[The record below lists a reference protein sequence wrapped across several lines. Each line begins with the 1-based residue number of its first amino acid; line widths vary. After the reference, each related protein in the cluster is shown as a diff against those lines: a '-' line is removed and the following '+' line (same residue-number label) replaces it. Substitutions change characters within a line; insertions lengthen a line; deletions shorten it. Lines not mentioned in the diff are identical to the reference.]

1 MLKTDVSLIR
11 KYASDVVRYARN
23 KDERTLKSQSM
34 FYDEGK
40 KAPGVAKRALI
51 DELNS
56 NIEIVVKRLKSGE
69 MSTEDALKANMTPM
83 LIGKLSKT
91 IPDKVLDFQKAYK
104 NMYPKT
110 GAKRNAVE
118 EYLATYGVTSSA
130 PTKNKKFFKRIF
142 AVIYK
147 IREKTTGLPTL
158 W

>member
-23 KDERTLKSQSM
+23 KDERTLKSLSM

-69 MSTEDALKANMTPM
+69 MTTEEALRANMAPM
-83 LIGKLSKT
+83 LVGKLSKT
-91 IPDKVLDFQKAYK
+91 IPDKVLDFLKAYK
-104 NMYPKT
+104 SMYPKT
-110 GAKRNAVE
+110 GAKRNAIE
-118 EYLATYGVTSSA
+118 QYLETYDVTPST
-130 PTKNKKFFKRIF
+130 PTKNKKIIKRIF
-142 AVIYK
+142 AAIYK
-147 IREKTTGLPTL
+147 IKEKTTGLPTL